1 MEWKIVL
8 RAGLLVI
15 ACAAAFC
22 ATAVW
27 NTKVSSRWTEA
38 DANLIL
44 NNSPWAKQVKTK
56 TAGGGG
62 GARPGGMGRRRAGY
76 PTGGGGRGGANIG
89 PMSALVRWESA
100 KPVQEAET
108 RLREL
113 NAPADSKPASS
124 SREPFEN
131 HYVVSVIGLRA

>member
-1 MEWKIVL
+1 MEWKI
-8 RAGLLVI
+8 AGLLVI

-22 ATAVW
+22 ATEVW

-44 NNSPWAKQVKTK
+44 NNSPWAKQIKTK

-62 GARPGGMGRRRAGY
+62 ARRGGMGRRRAGY
-76 PTGGGGRGGANIG
+76 PTGGGSRGGANIG

-100 KPVQEAET
+100 KPVQEAEA

-113 NAPADSKPASS
+113 SAPADSKPVGSS
-124 SREPFEN
+124 GEPFEK
-131 HYVVSVIGLRA
+131 HYVVS